1 VRFFFSP
8 LDAGFLELEGALRQ
22 AAELG
27 MGLELPF
34 DLFEAAA
41 PLLPSASQ
49 LKALGQ
55 HYRVAFTLH
64 LPFVDL
70 NLASLFPKSFEA
82 ALSRTKD
89 GLAFAEA
96 VGAEVAVLHT
106 GSLPLR
112 HPRVVEAA
120 WERLFE
126 ALSRLRP
133 LPLPVAVENLGL
145 EDRDLLQG
153 PDDLKRLLD
162 AFPEYGFCL
171 DFSHAFVEGG
181 EARVRDY
188 LDRLEDRLLHLHLN
202 DTPGDRDRH
211 LPLGEGA
218 IPYRRLRPQRLPE
231 TATFEV
237 RGGPGALAQSR
248 DRIRAL
254 WDI

>member
-1 VRFFFSP
+1 MRFFFSP
-8 LDAGFLELEGALRQ
+8 LDAGFLELEDALRQ
-22 AAELG
+22 AAGLG

-41 PLLPSASQ
+41 PLLPKAED
-49 LKALGQ
+49 LKALGAR
-55 HYRVAFTLH
+55 YGVAFTLH

-96 VGAEVAVLHT
+96 VGAGVAVLHT
-106 GSLPLR
+106 GSVPFR
-112 HPRVVEAA
+112 HPRVVEFA
-120 WERLFE
+120 WKRLSE
-126 ALSRLRP
+126 ALDALKP
-133 LPLPVAVENLGL
+133 FAVPVAVENLAL
-145 EDRDLLQG
+145 DERDLLQG

-162 AFPEYGFCL
+162 AHPEYGFCL

-188 LDRLEDRLLHLHLN
+188 LDRLGDRLLHLHLN

-211 LPLGEGA
+211 LPVGEGS
-218 IPYRRLRPQRLPE
+218 IPFDRLRPARLPA

-237 RGGPGALAQSR
+237 RGDALALDSSR
-248 DRIRAL
+248 ERLRKA

>member
-41 PLLPSASQ
+41 PLLPKAED
-49 LKALGQ
+49 LKALGAR
-55 HYRVAFTLH
+55 YGVAFTLH
-64 LPFVDL
+64 LVDL

-96 VGAEVAVLHT
+96 VGAGVAVLHT
-106 GSLPLR
+106 GSVPLR

-126 ALSRLRP
+126 ALSALRP
-133 LPLPVAVENLGL
+133 LPVPVAVENLGL

-162 AFPEYGFCL
+162 SFPEYGFCL

-188 LDRLEDRLLHLHLN
+188 LDRLGDRLLHLHLN

-211 LPLGEGA
+211 LPVGA
-218 IPYRRLRPQRLPE
+218 GSVPFERLRPSRLPE

-237 RGGPGALAQSR
+237 RGDADALRASR
-248 DRIRAL
+248 AHIRRL